1 MIIIIIIFCF
11 GFLVAVFDDDVVGV
25 DSVLL
30 ISMMLDVMKFMCHLL
45 WLWFVSDNFFPGDL
59 VVQLRLIYVIVLM
72 CTINAQTYLFYIYH
86 AMYI

>member
-45 WLWFVSDNFFPGDL
+45 
-59 VVQLRLIYVIVLM
+59 
-72 CTINAQTYLFYIYH
+72 
-86 AMYI
+86 